1 MEMIDAEFVRSVIWA
16 LMAFVA
22 GVCLRE
28 WAPNNLGK
36 WLGRAGVAVALI
48 VMICFGNFSVTEKH
62 RQEAKSEHQYRGPRS
77 HHAIADYW
85 RFENAEQF

>member
-1 MEMIDAEFVRSVIWA
+1 MEMINAEFMRSVMWA
-16 LMAFVA
+16 VMAFVA

-28 WAPNNLGK
+28 WAPNQLGK

-48 VMICFGNFSVTEKH
+48 VMICFGSFSVSEKH
-62 RQEAKSEHQYRGPRS
+62 REEVRSEDQYRGPRS

-85 RFENAEQF
+85 RFEDTKQF